1 MKKDSVFY
9 NPSQINNF
17 TKIKIYI
24 NITSL
29 LGVKVKGNSEL
40 YFTNPEQIEGDGTN
54 TYRINS
60 ANFTLTGM
68 PKIVHHDDTFISV
81 TSNFSK

>member
-1 MKKDSVFY
+1 MCSPRY
-9 NPSQINNF
+9 
-17 TKIKIYI
+17 KIYI

-29 LGVKVKGNSEL
+29 LGVQVRGISEL

-60 ANFTLTGM
+60 SNFTLLKM
-68 PKIVHHDDTFISV
+68 PVV
-81 TSNFSK
+81 TQMYPNHEKDA